1 MSVGIDERECVVELL
16 KLRKILQERIDD
28 YEITIR
34 DSGHPAIYN
43 RQAEVKDILC
53 IVNERLNEL
62 QQ

>member
-1 MSVGIDERECVVELL
+1 MCNEVNKEAVNELL
-16 KLRKILQERIDD
+16 KLQGILKERIDD
-28 YEITIR
+28 YEIVIR

-53 IVNERLNEL
+53 IVNKRLNEL

>member
-1 MSVGIDERECVVELL
+1 MCNEVNKEAVNELL
-16 KLRKILQERIDD
+16 KLQGILKERIDD
-28 YEITIR
+28 YKIAIR
-34 DSGHPAIYN
+34 ASGHPAIYN